1 MSDAT
6 RERGSAERASGGD
19 MSGARRDTTAA
30 GALAVTLMKQALMD
44 AEAEQEL
51 VDLRKALADGMDVET
66 ERQSKLISLDAD
78 LRRRF
83 DSVPC
88 IHTGDMLL
96 VPRASEIAR
105 TLQHELSELTLAGEF
120 FAPDWSGEAVTE
132 PGDADSWRRLNGT
145 GEQPYSSTRGDDPTP
160 SAPYSVVRYHSI
172 SMMGEY
178 EEYSP
183 EELRMRDYELYGRG
197 HPDAATRAVRVRER
211 LGCCTAHIVQLEHN
225 RMQRQL
231 DMDELWSSALAE
243 GTDESEDVQRA
254 LLRGVTNIDCVNL
267 KLFAAVCKAGH
278 NARALNLARQLN
290 LPKSLTA
297 AMKLANHY
305 KLPSLAE
312 RISMMMS
319 AEQRAELGVA
329 VEAVPVS
336 EAPEAVS
343 NVCCICCEEMTSP
356 AKVDCP
362 AEHEFCV
369 GCIVPW
375 LGERDS
381 GGRRRDTCP
390 LCRSQVTE
398 VRVGDE
404 VWGSGVAERAA
415 GPSTESTSRHQSRV
429 PSRRFVPPTSRSGLP
444 RWLLRPGMTFGR
456 CWEYGCGRGEVF
468 GVCEDRGFCD
478 LHCFGCD
485 CHDRMCTQCISS
497 RQYHEG
503 SRRTCYRG
511 FCAHCCFGGCDE
523 HENRW

>member
-1 MSDAT
+1 
-6 RERGSAERASGGD
+6 

-51 VDLRKALADGMDVET
+51 VDLRKALADGMDAVET
-66 ERQSKLISLDAD
+66 EWVSNRAVSNFTSLDAD

-105 TLQHELSELTLAGEF
+105 TLQHELSELTPAGEF
-120 FAPDWSGEAVTE
+120 FAPDWSDEAASQ

-145 GEQPYSSTRGDDPTP
+145 GDQPYTSTQLHGTLPNEP
-160 SAPYSVVRYHSI
+160 QEHVVRYHSI

-183 EELRMRDYELYGRG
+183 EELRMRDYELYGGG
-197 HPDAATRAVRVRER
+197 HPDADVRFVRVVKE
-211 LGCCTAHIVQLEHN
+211 
-225 RMQRQL
+225 
-231 DMDELWSSALAE
+231 
-243 GTDESEDVQRA
+243 
-254 LLRGVTNIDCVNL
+254 LLRSVTKNDSLNL
-267 KLFAAVCKAGH
+267 KLLAAACKAERDAPSPGG
-278 NARALNLARQLN
+278 ARVLDLARQLQ
-290 LPKSLTA
+290 LPQSLTA

-312 RISMMMS
+312 RISMMMPAKRDFYS
-319 AEQRAELGVA
+319 RIGLKEVAAEPVA
-329 VEAVPVS
+329 VS

-429 PSRRFVPPTSRSGLP
+429 PARRFVPPTLRSGLP

-478 LHCFGCD
+478 LHCFGCEF
-485 CHDRMCTQCISS
+485 HDRMCTQCISNCTRGIAPHEQS
-497 RQYHEG
+497 RL
-503 SRRTCYRG
+503 TCYRG
-511 FCAHCCFGGCDE
+511 FCAHCCWGHCGE
-523 HENRW
+523 H